1 MFLCLSFYAF
11 FNNKLQIQNLYSAE
25 ISWPLAV
32 KLASVTE
39 YILIAST
46 KWLYIIE
53 ISLEYV

>member
-25 ISWPLAV
+25 ISRPLAV
-32 KLASVTE
+32 MLASVTE
-39 YILIAST
+39 YILITST
-46 KWLYIIE
+46 RWLYIIE